1 MGTVE
6 LKIPKPP
13 VCSVSVPLVRSKFRG
28 VGTTVSTTW
37 VRSLW
42 TATSPSFQ
50 RGVFLQEA
58 KVKIMTGC
66 EISEHQEGSSAYLSG
81 SLDKFSQVP

>member
-28 VGTTVSTTW
+28 VSISW
-37 VRSLW
+37 ARSLW

-66 EISEHQEGSSAYLSG
+66 EISEHQEGSI
-81 SLDKFSQVP
+81 